1 MKSLEKKIKGFDV
14 IIFDLDDTIY
24 PQKNYDNP
32 ALMRVSKYLEKIIK
46 LDKKK
51 IFKSLR
57 KMKKIRRGSPP
68 KLIFNNLLKNYNIQN
83 KKNIILKCVTLFQN
97 YNCLELK
104 NSKSLKNL
112 IKRIYKKKLL
122 FLVTNGFKKRQYNK
136 IHNLGIKKYFK
147 RIFILDGIRKKL
159 KPSVSDVSYLSNLIN
174 RNQNLKSVYIGDNKD
189 TDYKFAKN
197 LKIKFIFF
205 QFPI

>member
-1 MKSLEKKIKGFDV
+1 VKSLEKKIKGFDIV
-14 IIFDLDDTIY
+14 IFDLDDTIY

-32 ALMRVSKYLEKIIK
+32 ALMEVSKYLEKIIK

-51 IFKSLR
+51 IFKLLR

-68 KLIFNNLLKNYNIQN
+68 KLIFNSLLKNLNIQN
-83 KKNIILKCVTLFQN
+83 KKKIILKCITLFQN

-112 IKRIYKKKLL
+112 LKRTSKKKLL
-122 FLVTNGFKKRQYNK
+122 FLVTNGFKKRQFNK
-136 IHNLGIKKYFK
+136 IHNLGIKQYFRK
-147 RIFILDGIRKKL
+147 IFILDGIKKEL
-159 KPSVSDVSYLSNLIN
+159 KPSISDVSYLSNLIN
-174 RNQNLKSVYIGDNKD
+174 KNQNLKSVYIGDNKD
-189 TDYKFAKN
+189 TDYKFANN